1 MGIIKLTQNLQNFK
15 WTNYDNVTA
24 NNSQIKG
31 RHGGTKPGGQ
41 PPHPSDHS
49 ELDNGAGVPQTFYDG
64 HSKVVT
70 GQKEFERPNRGALAD
85 MESRFGPL
93 STQPDERGPYG
104 VTDYMDGKM
113 QGRGF
118 ISPGG
123 PPLGFIVDMGT
134 SEYTIGNG
142 GYTLTPLSHTIAGVN
157 SGGPHGSVPEH
168 TIDIQFGSSWSNPEA
183 INAWAEDFMTTPLA
197 NYVSQYTEPVGSAT
211 HQVDMITLTGPTVS
225 DDHYLNVTPKV
236 DNAHGSDFTTLP
248 ISGYPGLYVGS
259 QGGIV
264 QGVPSVV
271 GLGVS
276 DSISASWP
284 DKIFHQLGNL
294 QDPKYY
300 RVYDHH
306 FLPTVENFHHVS
318 LLTNLFEDEKW
329 RDGSVHIGS
338 QDIASPVGGS
348 VSSFSN
354 LMPIVPRHSM
364 YRDAQGNYRVP
375 PTFPNQI
382 QGSQGTFNI
391 PADYPSNESG
401 LGYTITNQPA
411 GYNWEINF
419 HPIHGEPV
427 VPGIDIDLYESMPKL
442 IKPTPVELKWYFSRV
457 ETEEVWPYNQ
467 FSFGGNFL
475 LETSTGAGLFDTHPF
490 IRRQVGKGYLE
501 DPSGVVSIDHLATV
515 ISRVEEDGLRIG
527 TFMNTPAGQHWLGN
541 QFVLQSLNPR
551 EETRI
556 YNPLSLAGSLAP
568 YIHAQRHIGGLL
580 GPSTYMDVGDFG
592 NLFEVETVPRGKFL
606 SALHWGTTP
615 ARWAIGKLD
624 DAYDKVN
631 NFFGDIDFN
640 EKGGRLQ
647 YLTDKFIY
655 DEPDEGWWGPAV
667 TGLRNNWWQPSG
679 RPPRIPTQTVFSQ
692 AGAFGVGGIHFH
704 DPAGEFWDANFWT
717 QATHSPNRV
726 GVKKY
731 YYRSSYSGLDTF
743 SYGDLGSS
751 YSDMVNFNWAYL
763 DPTSY
768 DVVPE
773 LIRKLSWEGGNEVL
787 NSDMIIYPGDGNRP
801 DGGTISWTI
810 AGDGTAWSV
819 GDFLQG
825 LDEGEYQF
833 AADKGASG
841 VHSELIDVTN
851 RLPLGY
857 TSLTALYGSPR
868 QAANKGES
876 SHPIWMMPDGSHVHA
891 PTHSPDYVTLKY
903 SELGNLDRR
912 FGSNWSK
919 YYFGSDTSAY
929 PSGILRYSW
938 RFFDPANE
946 KGKLYWGDPAGKKA
960 LETNVPKGINLNVF
974 TLGKGSHGNLNPRQA
989 LFWKEEE
996 KQRTETTVTKHEGVP
1011 ALLNGIE
1018 VLLGDPYT
1026 ETTTKSIT
1034 IISHL
1039 KNGKWSIG
1047 GGKAPRSS
1055 ADINFLVLPY
1065 QSLGIEDAY
1074 GKGLGSH
1081 PWPNDDTESFSSLI
1095 KHSWR
1100 FFDETHIDAK
1110 AGYWDKLEPADVS
1123 KVFEDTVK
1131 NLKDSIFTI
1140 NEKTANKSELIH
1152 KYSTLAYGHIPASL
1166 DNKAKHGSE
1175 EVIGGSGTDIH
1186 DKLNYEKTL
1195 RSPSELNTPD
1205 VEVDPTITPVKM
1217 KRPDWLEALSS
1228 KKGSGATG
1236 KYAGIRDKAKKI
1248 VDDIGQPGKNNIPI
1262 VKDGT
1267 LGVIKKGITAD
1278 KYKNAQ
1284 TDKVNLI
1291 PYGSKADGSQPDGVT
1306 DFIKFKFRD
1315 ITNNKHIIFRAIL
1328 SGISDSITP
1337 EWTGTRYIG
1346 RPDQVY
1352 VYNGAERKVSFSFD
1366 IYPKTKQELPVLW
1379 EKTNYLVGLCYPSY
1393 TSNRMIAPF
1402 IELTIGDMFVNTPGF
1417 LDSLSV
1423 EVDDQGT
1430 WEIEDGLQLPK
1441 HITCQCSFTYVG
1453 KYVQAQKGKHYELGW
1468 LPDSL
1473 TSDKS
1478 IGRGNIGFKNWPD
1491 RANKGPG
1498 FNKISPLF
1506 EELGQK

>member
-1 MGIIKLTQNLQNFK
+1 MGIVKLTQNLENFT
-15 WTNYDNVTA
+15 WTDYDNVTT

-41 PPHPSDHS
+41 PPHPTVHS
-49 ELDNGAGVPQTFYDG
+49 ELDNGAGVPQSFYDG

-70 GQKEFERPNRGALAD
+70 GQKEFERPNPKSLAD
-85 MESRFGPL
+85 MESKFGPL
-93 STQPDERGPYG
+93 NTQPLERGPYG
-104 VTDYMDGKM
+104 VADYMDGKM

-118 ISPGG
+118 IPPGG
-123 PPLGFIVDMGT
+123 HPLGFTVDMGE
-134 SEYTIGNG
+134 SKYTIGDD

-157 SGGPHGSVPEH
+157 SGGPHGSVPEQ
-168 TIDIQFGSSWSNPEA
+168 TLNISPVA
-183 INAWAEDFMTTPLA
+183 PNAWAEDFMTTPLA
-197 NYVSQYTEPVGSAT
+197 EYVSQYSEPVDSVT
-211 HQVDMITLTGPTVS
+211 HQVDMITLSGPTTQ
-225 DDHYLNVTPKV
+225 DYQTNINVTPKV
-236 DNAHGSDFTTLP
+236 TDAHGSDFTTLP

-259 QGGIV
+259 MGDIV
-264 QGVPSVV
+264 QLVPSVV

-276 DSISASWP
+276 DTISASWP

-306 FLPTVENFHHVS
+306 FLPTVENFNHIS

-348 VSSFSN
+348 VSAFSN

-364 YRDAQGNYRVP
+364 YRDVQGNYRVP
-375 PTFPNQI
+375 PTFPDQI
-382 QGSQGTFNI
+382 PGSQGTFNI

-401 LGYTITNQPA
+401 LGYTMTNQPA
-411 GYNWEINF
+411 GYNWESNF
-419 HPIHGEPV
+419 LPIHGEPV
-427 VPGIDIDLYESMPKL
+427 VPGIDTDLYDSMPSL
-442 IKPTPVELKWYFSRV
+442 IKPTPVELKWHFSRV
-457 ETEEVWPYNQ
+457 DTGEVWPYNQ

-527 TFMNTPAGQHWLGN
+527 SFMNTPTGQHWLGN

-624 DAYDKVN
+624 DAYDSVN
-631 NFFGDIDFN
+631 TFFGDIDFN

-704 DPAGEFWDANFWT
+704 DPVGEFWDANFWT

-731 YYRSSYSGLDTF
+731 YYRSSYSELDTF

-768 DVVPE
+768 DAIPE
-773 LIRKLSWEGGNEVL
+773 SIRKLEWEGGNEVL
-787 NSDMIIYPGDGNRP
+787 NSDMLIYPGDGNRP
-801 DGGTISWTI
+801 DDGTISWTI
-810 AGDGTAWSV
+810 GKRAARNWDYFKEDVVAIAEEHHDKPWGNAVRQV
-819 GDFLQG
+819 GLSWHMNRLGATFPGSYHQGPSKWYRTKPYHKLGPDEKLQG
-825 LDEGEYQF
+825 TYATSYGQWHSPLVMGWGYLDPTGFDASDIRYRDGSSAGEWYPGWLGF
-833 AADKGASG
+833 
-841 VHSELIDVTN
+841 DVTAGF
-851 RLPLGY
+851 PLE
-857 TSLTALYGSPR
+857 SKNLLY
-868 QAANKGES
+868 
-876 SHPIWMMPDGSHVHA
+876 
-891 PTHSPDYVTLKY
+891 Y
-903 SELGNLDRR
+903 
-912 FGSNWSK
+912 
-919 YYFGSDTSAY
+919 GSDTTRPEPGTISFT
-929 PSGILRYSW
+929 I
-938 RFFDPANE
+938 
-946 KGKLYWGDPAGKKA
+946 GKY
-960 LETNVPKGINLNVF
+960 
-974 TLGKGSHGNLNPRQA
+974 SHGNLNPGQA
-989 LFWKEEE
+989 QFWKEEE
-996 KQRTETTVTKHEGVP
+996 HERIKTTVQPGGMSHIHGLP
-1011 ALLNGIE
+1011 
-1018 VLLGDPYT
+1018 DS
-1026 ETTTKSIT
+1026 TTTTEPMTLIKMV
-1034 IISHL
+1034 
-1039 KNGKWSIG
+1039 KNGKWAIG

-1055 ADINFLVLPY
+1055 ADINFLVTEY
-1065 QSLGIEDAY
+1065 AY
-1074 GKGLGSH
+1074 LNFDYGYGWNLGSH
-1081 PWPNDDTESFSSLI
+1081 PWPNDNTKSFSSI
-1095 KHSWR
+1095 IRHSWR
-1100 FFDETHIDAK
+1100 FFDETHIDVNLPH
-1110 AGYWDKLEPADVS
+1110 WPKLEPSTDG
-1123 KVFEDTVK
+1123 VFEETVK

-1140 NEKTANKSELIH
+1140 NDKTANKSELIH
-1152 KYSTLAYGHIPASL
+1152 KYSTLAYGHIPDSNDYTAKEG
-1166 DNKAKHGSE
+1166 NKGQP
-1175 EVIGGSGTDIH
+1175 GGSGTSLH
-1186 DKLNYEKTL
+1186 NQLNYEKTL
-1195 RSPSELNTPD
+1195 RSPGELNTE
-1205 VEVDPTITPVKM
+1205 EVGDEGDS

-1228 KKGSGATG
+1228 KEGRGAKG
-1236 KYAGIRDKAKKI
+1236 KYAGIRDKSKKI
-1248 VDDIGQPGKNNIPI
+1248 VDDIGQPGQNHVPI
-1262 VKDGT
+1262 VKDDT
-1267 LGVIKKGITAD
+1267 LGVIKKGLD
-1278 KYKNAQ
+1278 GKKYKNDQ

-1291 PYGSKADGSQPDGVT
+1291 PYGSKEDGSQPDGAT

-1315 ITNNKHIIFRAIL
+1315 VTNNKFIIFRAIL

-1417 LDSLSV
+1417 LDSLSID
-1423 EVDDQGT
+1423 VDDQGT
-1430 WEIEDGLQLPK
+1430 WEIENGLQLPK

-1478 IGRGNIGFKNWPD
+1478 IHKGNIGFNDWPD
-1491 RANKGPG
+1491 RSNKGPG
-1498 FNKISPLF
+1498 FNNISPLF
-1506 EELGQK
+1506 KELGQ